1 MLPANEEGDTLGYI
15 AEEPRGFLAT
25 FGRQILRTHRPFRAL
40 VMDSAGTPILWRLKD
55 FNEYTPEGEPVL
67 DTFAEVQQRWHL
79 WRRRYDL
86 FFREDPRRILTVA
99 TEPQPQ
105 PETELFQ
112 QLARVDEGL
121 LAWDFRLRDA
131 SGHEFASIRRAFRG
145 FGREVDPRHK
155 SGKECQYFVRFS
167 PTPPESEDTHRA
179 PYVVRDLG
187 IEERASLLPG
197 GLSDTCP
204 TQSTSISTTSHAILK
219 EGMGWGSGGSPAS
232 DDSQRE

>member
-40 VMDSAGTPILWRLKD
+40 VMDSAGTPILWLRRPFAFINSRMFVQRLKD

-121 LAWDFRLRDA
+121 LAWDLRLRDA

-145 FGREVDPRHK
+145 FGRELFTDTGDNTLLQCNVVIHHYHRSIFRPIQSYPARV
-155 SGKECQYFVRFS
+155 GRY
-167 PTPPESEDTHRA
+167 TP
-179 PYVVRDLG
+179 
-187 IEERASLLPG
+187 
-197 GLSDTCP
+197 
-204 TQSTSISTTSHAILK
+204 STLCCS
-219 EGMGWGSGGSPAS
+219 
-232 DDSQRE
+232 